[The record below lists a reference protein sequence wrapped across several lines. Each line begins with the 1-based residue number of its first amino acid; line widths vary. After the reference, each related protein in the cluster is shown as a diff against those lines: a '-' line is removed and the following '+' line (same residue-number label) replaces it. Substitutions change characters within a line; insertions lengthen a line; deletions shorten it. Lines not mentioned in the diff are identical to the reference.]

1 MKLFVRLLSGVLMLS
16 LAAGSALAAEAD
28 KAKKQAEIR
37 STTQDTLQ
45 RFYKAN
51 PALQGE
57 VKRAPGY
64 AVFTTYGLSFLVGGA
79 GGSGLAHNN
88 KSGHDTFMNMAQAS
102 VGVQIGAAQTETLII
117 FKSAKAMSEFVDKGW
132 EFGGGGAIEAG
143 AGGKTVGVPQAGG
156 ENVIADSL
164 YYTLTK
170 NGLTAGGAV
179 AGTKFW
185 KSEDLN

>member
-1 MKLFVRLLSGVLMLS
+1 MRLSIGIFSAVFLVS
-16 LAAGSALAAEAD
+16 LVAGPAMSADAD
-28 KAKKQAEIR
+28 KASKQAEVR
-37 STTQDTLQ
+37 KTTQQTLE

-51 PALQGE
+51 PTLKGE

-64 AVFTTYGLSFLVGGA
+64 AVFTTYGLSFIFGGA

-88 KSGHDTFMNMAQAS
+88 KSGHNTYMNMAQAS
-102 VGVQIGAAQTETLII
+102 VGVQIGASETETLII
-117 FKSAKAMSEFVDKGW
+117 FKNAKSLAKFVDKGW

-143 AGGKTVGVPQAGG
+143 AGGKSVGVPGGGG
-156 ENVIADSL
+156 ENVIADAL

-185 KSEDLN
+185 KSEELN

>member
-1 MKLFVRLLSGVLMLS
+1 MKSFTGFLFAALMCS
-16 LAAGSALAAEAD
+16 LATGTAFSADAD
-28 KAKKQAEIR
+28 RSKKQAEVR
-37 STTQDTLQ
+37 KTTQETLQ

-79 GGSGLAHNN
+79 GGSGLAHNS

-117 FKSAKAMSEFVDKGW
+117 FKSAKAMSEFVNKGW

-156 ENVIADSL
+156 ENVIAEAL

-185 KSEDLN
+185 KSDELN

>member
-1 MKLFVRLLSGVLMLS
+1 MTSVSRFLFAVLTCTIATGTVFS
-16 LAAGSALAAEAD
+16 AEAD
-28 KAKKQAEIR
+28 KVTKQAEVR
-37 STTQDTLQ
+37 KSTQDALQ

-64 AVFTTYGLSFLVGGA
+64 AVFTSYGASFIIGGA

-88 KSGHDTFMNMAQAS
+88 KSGQNTYMNMAQAS
-102 VGVQIGAAQTETLII
+102 VGAQIGAAQTETLII
-117 FKSAKAMSEFVDKGW
+117 FKSANAMSQFVNKGW

-156 ENVIADSL
+156 ENVIADAL

>member
-1 MKLFVRLLSGVLMLS
+1 MKLFIKLLSGVLMLS

-28 KAKKQAEIR
+28 KAKKQAEVR
-37 STTQDTLQ
+37 KTTQETLQ

-64 AVFTTYGLSFLVGGA
+64 AVFTTYGASFIIGGA

-88 KSGHDTFMNMAQAS
+88 KSGHNTYMNMAQAS
-102 VGVQIGAAQTETLII
+102 LGAQIGAAQTETLIV
-117 FKSAKAMSEFVDKGW
+117 FKSAKAMSEFVNKGW

-156 ENVIADSL
+156 ENVIADAL

-179 AGTKFW
+179 AGTRFW
-185 KSEDLN
+185 KSDELN

>member
-1 MKLFVRLLSGVLMLS
+1 MKLFVQLLSGVLMLS

-28 KAKKQAEIR
+28 KASKQAEVR
-37 STTQDTLQ
+37 KTTQQTLE

-64 AVFTTYGLSFLVGGA
+64 AVFTTYGLSFIIGGA
-79 GGSGLAHNN
+79 GGSGLAHDN
-88 KSGHDTFMNMAQAS
+88 KTARDTFMNMAQAS

-117 FKSAKAMSEFVDKGW
+117 FKSPQALSQFVDKGW
-132 EFGGGGAIEAG
+132 EFGGGGAVEAG
-143 AGGKTVGVPQAGG
+143 AGGKTVGVPDAGG
-156 ENVIADSL
+156 ENVIANAL

-185 KSEDLN
+185 KSDELN

>member
-1 MKLFVRLLSGVLMLS
+1 MRFIVAVLACS
-16 LAAGSALAAEAD
+16 IATGTAFSADAD
-28 KAKKQAEIR
+28 KVKKQAEVR
-37 STTQDTLQ
+37 KSTQDALQ

-64 AVFTTYGLSFLVGGA
+64 AVFTTYGAAFIIGGA

-88 KSGHDTFMNMAQAS
+88 KSGQNTFMNMAQAS
-102 VGVQIGAAQTETLII
+102 VGVQIGAAQSETLII
-117 FKSAKAMSEFVDKGW
+117 FKSPKALSQFVNKGW
-132 EFGGGGAIEAG
+132 EFGGGAAIDAG
-143 AGGKTVGVPQAGG
+143 VDGKRVGVPQGGG
-156 ENVIADSL
+156 ENVIADAL

-170 NGLTAGGAV
+170 NGLQAGGAV